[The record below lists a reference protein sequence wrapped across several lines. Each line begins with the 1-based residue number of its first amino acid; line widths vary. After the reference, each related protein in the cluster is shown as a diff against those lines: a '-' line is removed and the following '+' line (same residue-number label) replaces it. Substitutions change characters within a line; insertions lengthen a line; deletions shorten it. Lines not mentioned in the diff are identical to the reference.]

1 MKFFFTATVL
11 LMIGGKLAGQTTLK
25 FCVEVGK
32 EGTCKTQTSEFAIGK
47 DGGTISF
54 LLKSPS
60 PLGFSNVDY
69 KIYKLQD
76 NGDEVYNSTI
86 TQKLDSAW
94 TYAWEEAVFYDEG
107 TYKVKVYPGG
117 NSETL
122 LCTNILKL
130 FRQ

>member
-1 MKFFFTATVL
+1 MKIFFAALILSV
-11 LMIGGKLAGQTTLK
+11 MGGNLAAQTTLK

-32 EGTCKTQTSEFAIGK
+32 EGSCKTQTSEFAIGK

-54 LLKSPS
+54 LLKSPG
-60 PLGFSNVDY
+60 PLGVTNVDY

-107 TYKVKVYPGG
+107 TYKVKVYDAA
-117 NSETL
+117 NSENL